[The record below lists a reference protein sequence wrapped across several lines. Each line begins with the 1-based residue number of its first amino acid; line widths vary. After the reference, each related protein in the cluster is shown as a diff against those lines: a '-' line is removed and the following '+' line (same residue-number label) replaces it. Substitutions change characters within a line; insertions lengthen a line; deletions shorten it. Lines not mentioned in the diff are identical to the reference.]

1 VADVVGAIVGGDVP
15 ATDRRSR
22 AADVLNVSETMV
34 DAALA
39 YYADFT
45 EDIDSLLAERARRA
59 DEAEA
64 AWRRQQALLER

>member
-1 VADVVGAIVGGDVP
+1 
-15 ATDRRSR
+15 
-22 AADVLNVSETMV
+22 VLNVSETMV